1 MVKKQLIYD
10 NEKRDTMQSN
20 QDLIHQI
27 NETLDSHINHL
38 KAVRTVTDSEDV
50 DGVLWMRDVI
60 RSDLL
65 RIAEEIMAVRVALK
79 EMEA

>member
-1 MVKKQLIYD
+1 
-10 NEKRDTMQSN
+10 MQNN

-27 NETLDSHINHL
+27 NKTLDSHISHL
-38 KAVRTVTDSEDV
+38 KAVRTVTDCEDV

-65 RIAEEIMAVRVALK
+65 RIAEEIMAVRALLK
-79 EMEA
+79 EMES